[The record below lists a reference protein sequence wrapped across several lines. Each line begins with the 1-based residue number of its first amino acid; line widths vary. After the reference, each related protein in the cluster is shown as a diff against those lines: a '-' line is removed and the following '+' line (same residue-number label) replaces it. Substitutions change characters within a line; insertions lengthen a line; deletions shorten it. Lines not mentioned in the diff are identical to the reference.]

1 MRTEIQP
8 VLDYLDNLGI
18 EYSFARHPAVH
29 TIAEMMEL
37 GLEDEN
43 EVAKNLFLRDSKK
56 KHYFLITLDQ
66 HKSANL
72 KELSIALGVKG
83 LTFASEDDLMKY
95 LRLERGA
102 VTPLGILND
111 EERAVTVVLD
121 RAVLEYQSLGVHPNV
136 NTASVWLK
144 PGDLVRAVEHHG
156 NKIIIMDM

>member
-1 MRTEIQP
+1 MGNEIQQ
-8 VLDYLDNLGI
+8 VLEYLDNLGI
-18 EYSFARHPAVH
+18 EYGFAEHPAVH
-29 TIAEMMEL
+29 TIAELMEL
-37 GLEDEN
+37 GLENKD

-56 KHYFLITLDQ
+56 QHYFLVTLDQ

-72 KELSIALGVKG
+72 KELSAMLGVKG

-95 LRLERGA
+95 LCLERGG

-121 RAVLEYQSLGVHPNV
+121 EAVLKYQSVGIHPNV

-144 PGDLVRAVEHHG
+144 PSDLVGVIEHHG
-156 NKIIIMDM
+156 NRLIIMNM